1 MRNWRTSSVIL
12 GVSIVFVLLMAPP
25 ISGKDVPIPGIAA
38 ADIKLNL
45 QKLGLKF
52 TGPRPAKDAVSGFE
66 GYLDDGEGID
76 PDTGVTL
83 SCSIT
88 AIDPLKIKYV
98 TFRVY
103 GADVAGILPPE
114 YFIAVAKGFLGYTA
128 TLPYD
133 GAEPAKAKAWVEE
146 NIGRANKPG
155 AIITKIGQVEFTLA
169 GGKYVRFLSV
179 RAIEK

>member
-1 MRNWRTSSVIL
+1 MRNWRIGSVIL
-12 GVSIVFVLLMAPP
+12 GMSIIFVLLMAPP
-25 ISGKDVPIPGIAA
+25 ISSKDIPIPGIAA

-52 TGPRPAKDAVSGFE
+52 TGPRPAKSFD
-66 GYLDDGEGID
+66 GYLDDGEGVD

-83 SCSIT
+83 SCSII
-88 AIDPLKIKYV
+88 AVDPLKIKYV
-98 TFRVY
+98 TFRVD
-103 GADVAGILPPE
+103 GTAVAGILPPE

-133 GAEPAKAKAWVEE
+133 GAEPAKARAWVEE

-155 AIITKIGQVEFTLA
+155 SIITKIGPVEFTLA
-169 GGKYVRFLSV
+169 GGKYLRFLSV